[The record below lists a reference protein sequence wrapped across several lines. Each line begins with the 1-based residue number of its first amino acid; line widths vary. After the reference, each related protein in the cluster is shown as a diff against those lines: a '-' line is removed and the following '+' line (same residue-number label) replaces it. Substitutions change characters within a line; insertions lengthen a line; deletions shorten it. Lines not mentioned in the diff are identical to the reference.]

1 MAEETTAAPT
11 GSGRVYRIG
20 TRSSRL
26 AMIQTNIVRDA
37 LLARNPTA
45 TFEITSMKTM
55 GDKDKVTALHSF
67 GAKSLWTLELEALL
81 LEREVDLIVHSLKGA
96 TSFMDIHREESNADA
111 LNDRYAD
118 TITTRLRDW

>member
-1 MAEETTAAPT
+1 MSTSTDPTTAPAEASI
-11 GSGRVYRIG
+11 GKVYRIG

-26 AMIQTNIVRDA
+26 AMIQTNMVRDA
-37 LLARNPTA
+37 LVALNPTA

-81 LEREVDLIVHSLKGA
+81 LQKEVDLIVHSLKGILF
-96 TSFMDIHREESNADA
+96 SV
-111 LNDRYAD
+111 
-118 TITTRLRDW
+118 RLYR